1 MTGVPRHGLH
11 LEPVFWRISAFDAA
25 WLVVAGGVEDE
36 FADELAGVA
45 VEDVDVEVVDE
56 DGDFGAGAPSS

>member
-1 MTGVPRHGLH
+1 LTGVPRHGLH
-11 LEPVFWRISAFDAA
+11 LLPVFGAVSAFDAA

-45 VEDVDVEVVDE
+45 VEDADVAVVDE
-56 DGDFGAGAPSS
+56 DGDFGAGAALA